1 MPNDRLKSYLN
12 LHLIVF
18 IWGFTAVLGALI
30 TIAADA
36 IVWYRMLFAALFLGL
51 YVFFSKKS
59 FRIPWTSLLHLT
71 FVGLLIAL
79 HWIFFFHAIHVSN
92 VSITLSVFSLG
103 AFLASLLE
111 PLFYGRKVLWYE
123 VFFGL
128 VIIAALSIIM
138 RVEVNYFEGML
149 FALVSIV
156 LGVLFTLYNGKL
168 IQKHDSAVI
177 TFYEFL
183 AGVLFIS
190 CYFLLQNKF
199 TLDFFTVSINNWL
212 LLLVLS
218 SVCTAYAFT
227 ASVKVM
233 KQLSPYT
240 VMLTTNLEPV
250 YGIILAYFI
259 IGGKEKMS
267 GSFYAGAI
275 IIILTVILNGVLKH
289 QLNKKIKKNN
299 SNIEENGFCTTK

>member
-18 IWGFTAVLGALI
+18 IWGFTAILGALI
-30 TIAADA
+30 TMDADV
-36 IVWYRMLFAALFLGL
+36 IVWYRMLFASLFLGFH
-51 YVFFSKKS
+51 VVSRKRS
-59 FRIPWTSLLHLT
+59 FHVPLKSLLKLIG
-71 FVGLLIAL
+71 VGLLIAL
-79 HWIFFFHAIHVSN
+79 HWIFFFHAIHIAN

-128 VIIAALSIIM
+128 VIIAALAIIM
-138 RVEVNYFEGML
+138 QVEVGYFEGML
-149 FALVSIV
+149 YAFVSIF
-156 LGVLFTLYNGKL
+156 LGVLFTLFNGKL

-177 TFYEFL
+177 TFYEFF
-183 AGVLFIS
+183 AGVIFIS
-190 CYFLLQNKF
+190 IYFIWQNKF
-199 TLDFFTVSINNWL
+199 TIAFFDVSFQNWVL
-212 LLLVLS
+212 IFILS

-250 YGIILAYFI
+250 YGIVLAYFI
-259 IGGKEKMS
+259 IGEKEKMS
-267 GSFYAGAI
+267 PSFYIGAVV
-275 IIILTVILNGVLKH
+275 IILTVVLNGILKH
-289 QLNKKIKKNN
+289 RRNLKIMNNKNLK
-299 SNIEENGFCTTK
+299 